1 MKSRL
6 AQTLS
11 AGLEYVPSFGSLAIL
26 LFPETGSHY
35 VSQNGPQLAV
45 LLLPRSPTC
54 WDSRCEPC
62 VQLHLLFDFLMFLR

>member
-26 LFPETGSHY
+26 FFPETGSHY
-35 VSQNGPQLAV
+35 VSQNGP
-45 LLLPRSPTC
+45 
-54 WDSRCEPC
+54 
-62 VQLHLLFDFLMFLR
+62 